1 LAICDCEN
9 AVEGHYEAKDKMAA
23 QIRPM
28 ILDDFGAL
36 TMLMDEIHDY
46 HVAGAPDAF
55 KHAEAPVLPREQI
68 SEKITQPDQ
77 LYLCA
82 MEGSRMVGFL
92 WGQLH
97 ERTET
102 HIHRQRRLVIVDTL
116 GVAES
121 HRGTGVGRA
130 LMQAAEQWGVE
141 NGAREAFLTVWDFNE
156 SAIAFYER
164 LGYNTEQRR
173 MSKNLVQDGE

>member
-1 LAICDCEN
+1 
-9 AVEGHYEAKDKMAA
+9 MTPT
-23 QIRPM
+23 IRL
-28 ILDDFGAL
+28 ITLDDFDAL
-36 TMLMDEIHDY
+36 TTLLDEIHDF
-46 HVAGAPDAF
+46 HAAGAPTVF

-68 SEKITQPDQ
+68 AEKITQSDQ
-77 LYLCA
+77 LYLAA

-92 WGQLH
+92 WGQMY

-102 HIHRQRRLVIVDTL
+102 HIHRQRKLMIVDTL
-116 GVAES
+116 GVAET

-130 LMQAAEQWGVE
+130 LMQAAEQWGVK

-173 MSKNLVQDGE
+173 MSKNLVANGE